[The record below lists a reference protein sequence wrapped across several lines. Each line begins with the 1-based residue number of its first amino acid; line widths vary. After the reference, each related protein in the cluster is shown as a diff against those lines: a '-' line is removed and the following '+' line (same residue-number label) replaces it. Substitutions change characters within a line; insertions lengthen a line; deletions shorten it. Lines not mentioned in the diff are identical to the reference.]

1 MKSLCLAGLVAVLVL
16 AISPILVAQD
26 DGGTTPA
33 AAAHQRRGAGAGGG
47 AAAKGAREQKQPIVL
62 NADQQAALQPLID
75 KLTADLAELKAKAQ
89 EQLGQKEGD
98 QFVREAVMKA
108 ARPAGAERGARTRG
122 AKPEKAG
129 TAGVAKKPRGEGR
142 KKAGAGGGDATVVP
156 EEQGF

>member
-1 MKSLCLAGLVAVLVL
+1 LAGLVAVLVL

-26 DGGTTPA
+26 DGGTTP

-129 TAGVAKKPRGEGR
+129 TAGATKRPRGEG
-142 KKAGAGGGDATVVP
+142 KKKTGAAGGGDATVVP